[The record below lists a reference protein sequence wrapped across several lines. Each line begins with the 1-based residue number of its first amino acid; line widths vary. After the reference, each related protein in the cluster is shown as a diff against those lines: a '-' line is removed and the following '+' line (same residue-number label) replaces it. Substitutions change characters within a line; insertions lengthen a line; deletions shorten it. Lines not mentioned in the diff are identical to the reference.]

1 MAKKGLKFRIAKVI
15 IFSQSIEYKKGNLRH
30 FSESTNGLFALF
42 SCRVACYEPHCFAPR
57 SISSIRTSQVP
68 CFIFEIE
75 RCHYEKQI
83 VFDFTTFHNRK
94 RSSQLALKKN
104 FQFLENFNSFFS
116 ARFYLLTIERRYLRK
131 MSDKKQSKEASLS
144 VTKIEQLLK
153 QPIIESYVSKSEDGK
168 WLIHKTTVTDIKP
181 VSYFEKVLAN

>member
-1 MAKKGLKFRIAKVI
+1 
-15 IFSQSIEYKKGNLRH
+15 
-30 FSESTNGLFALF
+30 
-42 SCRVACYEPHCFAPR
+42 
-57 SISSIRTSQVP
+57 
-68 CFIFEIE
+68 
-75 RCHYEKQI
+75 
-83 VFDFTTFHNRK
+83 
-94 RSSQLALKKN
+94 
-104 FQFLENFNSFFS
+104 
-116 ARFYLLTIERRYLRK
+116 